1 MSERQLWHPES
12 VRPLA
17 RKLAVFGVFL
27 FAVSSTACS
36 DKKKAAL
43 EAIKRDVK
51 EEGLCTLP
59 VDVLGGLKQQ
69 LVTKSV
75 CMKKGN
81 ARGAACFAA
90 LVANGL
96 ADPMPSSYMGAWP
109 DEVASASLTD
119 VPAYERRARSEL
131 FESCLAMKEG
141 LREGKFSCASV
152 EAEKVVDVEK
162 TEKGKMRVTYK
173 REITYKRDLAP
184 LDAACGPIVR
194 VPEEMSANLTKGED
208 GWKVD
213 APAP

>member
-1 MSERQLWHPES
+1 LS
-12 VRPLA
+12 A
-17 RKLAVFGVFL
+17 
-27 FAVSSTACS
+27 TACS

-69 LVTKSV
+69 PVTKSV

-96 ADPMPSSYMGAWP
+96 ADAMPSSYMGAWP
-109 DEVASASLTD
+109 DEVAGASLSD

-141 LREGKFSCASV
+141 LREGKFPCARV
-152 EAEKVVDVEK
+152 EADRVVEVEK
-162 TEKGKMRVTYK
+162 IEKGKMRATYERAVTYQ
-173 REITYKRDLAP
+173 RDLAP

-194 VPEEMSANLTKGED
+194 VPAQMTVTLTKGED